1 MTSEGLEE
9 MFKGDVT
16 NTVRSHTHLSDKAR
30 SLLEE
35 TSHEWPSITMLVL
48 LKT

>member
-9 MFKGDVT
+9 MFEGDVI
-16 NTVRSHTHLSDKAR
+16 NTVRLHTNLTDKAR

-35 TSHEWPSITMLVL
+35 TSLVWPSITKLV
-48 LKT
+48 